1 MILTGLFVGI
11 LLGFILQR
19 GRFCVTGAFRD
30 VWVAK
35 NSWWLGA
42 FFVAISVQAVG
53 LAIFNST
60 GFLPTETAASPF
72 APVATVAGG
81 FIFGIG
87 MLLAGGCATGTYY
100 RAAEGLVGSWFALIF
115 YALFAA
121 VFKRGPLAPTTEAVQ
136 SWAVAPTA
144 TIYQS
149 LGISVWALVAVLVVA
164 SVAWAYRNL
173 TRPKLPVATLPAEK
187 TGLAHLLFEKAWNPY
202 FTAVLI
208 GLIALAAWPLSW
220 ASGREGG
227 LGITTPSSNL
237 ATFLTT
243 GNTDRVDWGVFL
255 VLGILVGSF
264 IAAKASGEFKI
275 RVPSADIIVK
285 SILGGMLMGWGAA
298 WAGGCT
304 IGNALVETSM
314 FSWQGWVSFVA
325 MLLGAGVASKLFI
338 VHRLQFIKA

>member
-1 MILTGLFVGI
+1 MHYTGLLIG
-11 LLGFILQR
+11 LALGFVLQR

-35 NSWWLGA
+35 NTWWLGA
-42 FFVAISVQAVG
+42 VFVAISVQALG

-72 APVATVAGG
+72 APLATIAGG

-100 RAAEGLVGSWFALIF
+100 RAAEGLIGSWFALIF

-121 VFKRGPLAPTTEAVQ
+121 IFKYGPLAEGTARVQ
-136 SWAVAPTA
+136 SWGVTEKA

-149 LGISVWALVAVLVVA
+149 LGISPWILVAILLTITA
-164 SVAWAYRNL
+164 LWAYRNL

-202 FTAVLI
+202 LTGALVGLI
-208 GLIALAAWPLSW
+208 GLAAWPLSW

-227 LGITTPSSNL
+227 LGITTPSAK
-237 ATFLTT
+237 ATTYLTT
-243 GNTDRVDWGVFL
+243 GDSTLIDWGFYL
-255 VLGILVGSF
+255 ILGILIGSF
-264 IAAKASGEFKI
+264 IAAKASGEFKL
-275 RVPSADIIVK
+275 RVPSADILVK
-285 SILGGMLMGWGAA
+285 SILGGALMGWGAA

-304 IGNALVETSM
+304 IGNGLVETAM
-314 FSWQGWVSFVA
+314 FSWQGWVAFASI
-325 MLLGAGVASKLFI
+325 LLGAGFAAHLFI
-338 VHRLQFIKA
+338 VKRLEFVRS